1 MSRKMSAREGMRERY
16 LARWLSRA
24 GGSSSVRNLASSS
37 ARHRSNTS
45 WASSVNRTAGMAS
58 SLIFTVRAEFLGI
71 KGVQL
76 FKDLVG
82 FVPRLCVGSAVN
94 VAPGCGRVGPH
105 EQLEALQQA
114 VVSLLSPGGLV
125 DVGRQRSWLNAPQD
139 REAEGRDVQRAPAYP
154 VHVEA
159 PVAVPA
165 L

>member
-1 MSRKMSAREGMRERY
+1 
-16 LARWLSRA
+16 
-24 GGSSSVRNLASSS
+24 
-37 ARHRSNTS
+37 
-45 WASSVNRTAGMAS
+45 MAS

-94 VAPGCGRVGPH
+94 IAPGCGRVGPH

-125 DVGRQRSWLNAPQD
+125 DVGRQRSWLNAPQIE
-139 REAEGRDVQRAPAYP
+139 RQRAGMCSEPRP
-154 VHVEA
+154 IRSTSKL
-159 PVAVPA
+159 P
-165 L
+165 